1 MTLSFAPVGTRF
13 ANVLISTIRLGIVAA
28 FVELIAGLIGIIAC
42 SVEII
47 AESAEIKAASVVI
60 IAASVEIIAAS
71 VKTIAAR
78 VETKT
83 ASVRVWPS
91 LLLHLFLGKLCKRL
105 GQTRTEA
112 VSVAPHAALVFTAR
126 ALGFNGSD

>member
-47 AESAEIKAASVVI
+47 AESAEIKAASV
-60 IAASVEIIAAS
+60 
-71 VKTIAAR
+71 KTIAAR

-105 GQTRTEA
+105 AQTRTEA
-112 VSVAPHAALVFTAR
+112 VSVAPHAALVFTAP